1 MTVAATS
8 SHSHAESCPHMVQL
22 YRDGDEIAA
31 TVAELFSE
39 GLAAGEPAIAI
50 ATDQHLALFAARLRD
65 HGWNPVELQERG
77 MLLLA
82 DAEATLSSLLVDGAP
97 SPVKFE
103 EIIGGLVARASEEAG
118 GARVRA
124 YGEMVDLLWQRR
136 DPEGAVTLEELW
148 NDLGTCMEF
157 SLLCGYRIDIF
168 DRTAQVTFLPQ
179 VCRTHSRVLSGDNAE
194 RIDHAVNTA
203 LTETLGRT
211 DAEKVY
217 TLVAAQV
224 RAEAVPP
231 AQLALMWVSAHM
243 PRTAEHVLAAARAH
257 YSASAAA

>member
-8 SHSHAESCPHMVQL
+8 GPSRAESCPHLVQL
-22 YRDGDEIAA
+22 YRDGEEIAA
-31 TVAELFSE
+31 TVAEFFSE
-39 GLAAGEPAIAI
+39 GLSAGEPAIAI
-50 ATDQHLALFAARLRD
+50 ATAEHLTLFADRLRD
-65 HGWNPVELQERG
+65 RGFDPGELQEQG
-77 MLLLA
+77 MLRLA
-82 DAEATLSSLLVDGAP
+82 DAEATLSSLLDNGSP
-97 SPVKFE
+97 SRVKFE
-103 EIIGGLVARASEEAG
+103 EIIGGLVEHASEEAG
-118 GARVRA
+118 GVPVRA

-136 DPEGAVTLEELW
+136 DPDGAVALEELW
-148 NDLGTCMEF
+148 NDLGTRMRF

-179 VCRTHSRVLSGDNAE
+179 VCRTHTGVVPGHNAGRLE
-194 RIDHAVNTA
+194 QAVNTA

-224 RAEAVPP
+224 REENVPP